1 MNTLLDRCLQER
13 RPRILVIGDVM
24 CDIYL
29 WGTVSRISPEAPV
42 PVFESMERRP
52 ALGGAANVAANLR
65 ALGCEVSLLSVIGA
79 DAAGQEIRTL
89 LDKQGIAA
97 AWLVEDP
104 ARPTT
109 EKTRLIAHQQQM
121 MRLDREHRSP
131 LDNAMSHRVCEHAQM
146 LLPEVDGVVC
156 SDYGKG
162 LCTPGVLGPIFKQAR
177 DAGLPVIVDPKARDF
192 SVYRGATVVKP
203 NLTEVEQASGM
214 GLEDEADIEEA
225 AALLCRQSQAEA
237 LLVTRGKDGM
247 SLFQPQQAPL
257 HIPANARDVFDVT
270 GAGDTV
276 IAAFSM
282 AVLSGLSFADAALL
296 ANAAAGIVV
305 GKVGTAVVSP
315 VELRAALQQQESTE
329 SRKVLE
335 RDALVRVVQQH
346 RQQGRR
352 MVFTNGCFD
361 LLHVGHMRYLQQ
373 ARSFGDL
380 LVVALNDDASVLRLK
395 GEQRPLIPQAERAS
409 VLAALACVDYVTV
422 FSEDTPLELIRLLR
436 PEVLVKGGDYV
447 PETVVGRDEVE
458 SYGGS
463 VAIVPYV
470 EGVSTTHIIDSVLK
484 RYSQ

>member
-1 MNTLLDRCLQER
+1 MNALLDRCLQGH
-13 RPRILVIGDVM
+13 RPRVLVIGDVM

-97 AWLVEDP
+97 TWLVEDP
-104 ARPTT
+104 SRPTT

-131 LDNAMSHRVCEHAQM
+131 LDNAMSHRVCEHAQA

-162 LCTPGVLGPIFKQAR
+162 VCTPGVLGPIFEQAR
-177 DAGLPVIVDPKARDF
+177 NAGLPIIVDPKARDF
-192 SVYRGATVVKP
+192 SLYHGATVVKP

-270 GAGDTV
+270 GAGDT
-276 IAAFSM
+276 A
-282 AVLSGLSFADAALL
+282 
-296 ANAAAGIVV
+296 
-305 GKVGTAVVSP
+305 
-315 VELRAALQQQESTE
+315 
-329 SRKVLE
+329 
-335 RDALVRVVQQH
+335 
-346 RQQGRR
+346 
-352 MVFTNGCFD
+352 
-361 LLHVGHMRYLQQ
+361 
-373 ARSFGDL
+373 
-380 LVVALNDDASVLRLK
+380 
-395 GEQRPLIPQAERAS
+395 
-409 VLAALACVDYVTV
+409 
-422 FSEDTPLELIRLLR
+422 
-436 PEVLVKGGDYV
+436 
-447 PETVVGRDEVE
+447 
-458 SYGGS
+458 
-463 VAIVPYV
+463 
-470 EGVSTTHIIDSVLK
+470 
-484 RYSQ
+484 

>member
-24 CDIYL
+24 CDVYL

-79 DAAGQEIRTL
+79 DVAGQEIRTL

-121 MRLDREHRSP
+121 MRLDREDRSP
-131 LDNAMSHRVCEHAQM
+131 LDHAMSHRVCEHAQA

-162 LCTPGVLGPIFKQAR
+162 LCTPGVLGPIFEQAR
-177 DAGLPVIVDPKARDF
+177 AAGRPIIVDPKARDF
-192 SVYRGATVVKP
+192 SLYRGATVVKP
-203 NLTEVEQASGM
+203 NLAEVEQASGM
-214 GLEDEADIEEA
+214 RLEDEADIEEA
-225 AALLCRQSQAEA
+225 AALLCRQSQVDA

-247 SLFQPQQAPL
+247 SLFQPPQAPL

-282 AVLSGLSFADAALL
+282 AVLSGLSFAAAALL

-373 ARSFGDL
+373 ARLFGDL

-463 VAIVPYV
+463 VEIVPYV

-484 RYSQ
+484 RYRQ